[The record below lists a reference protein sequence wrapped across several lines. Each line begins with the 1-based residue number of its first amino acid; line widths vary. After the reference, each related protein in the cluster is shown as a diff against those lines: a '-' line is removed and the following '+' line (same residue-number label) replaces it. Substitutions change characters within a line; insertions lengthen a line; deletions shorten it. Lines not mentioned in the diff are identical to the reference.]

1 MIAEQGFAGFGVNA
15 LALRSGVDKVLI
27 YRYFD
32 GIDGVLARLADE
44 VVLMP
49 PVEAMLDGSVC
60 GFLVNLRNWLSG
72 QPLSVQLWQW
82 EALEDNAL
90 TRAWNASQAAFW
102 REVERCLCPQDPP
115 SREFMRILPMMPLHR
130 TDMSGL
136 DDILAAFSF
145 APLAVKATPY
155 GSDNVPYD
163 PALVGMQEALPTELL

>member
-1 MIAEQGFAGFGVNA
+1 MLAEQGFAGFGVNA

-49 PVEAMLDGSVC
+49 PVEAMLDGSVR
-60 GFLVNLRNWLSG
+60 GFLENFRNWLSG

-90 TRAWNASQAAFW
+90 TRAWNGSQAAFW

-130 TDMSGL
+130 TDMNSL

-155 GSDNVPYD
+155 GSDSVPYD
-163 PALVGMQEALPTELL
+163 PVLDGMQEALPTELL